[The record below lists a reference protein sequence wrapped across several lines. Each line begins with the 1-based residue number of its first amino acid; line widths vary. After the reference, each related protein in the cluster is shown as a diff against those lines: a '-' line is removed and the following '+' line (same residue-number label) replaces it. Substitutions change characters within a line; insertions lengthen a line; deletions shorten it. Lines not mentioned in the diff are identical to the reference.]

1 MRTSEYLRQQA
12 DNCMRIARAG
22 FDLATAE
29 RLRHMAAELRAKADE
44 IDAEDDRDGS
54 VPPHMMNGN
63 GSSSGNGS
71 QGDFERG

>member
-29 RLRHMAAELRAKADE
+29 RLRHMAAELRSKADE
-44 IDAEDDRDGS
+44 IDAEEDGS
-54 VPPHMMNGN
+54 VAPHMMNGN
-63 GSSSGNGS
+63 GSTPGNGS